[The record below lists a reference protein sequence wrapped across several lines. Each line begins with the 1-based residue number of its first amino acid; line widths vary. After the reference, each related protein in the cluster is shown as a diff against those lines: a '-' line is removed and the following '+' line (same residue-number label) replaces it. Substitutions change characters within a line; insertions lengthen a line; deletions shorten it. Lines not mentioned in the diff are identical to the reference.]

1 MNCPYCGAE
10 VADGQAFCPVCGG
23 SFNAPPE
30 WDDVRRAK
38 PRKQVNKKRALVCAA
53 DPAELPETQ
62 PSTAAPETS
71 SAAPT
76 APEPSTAP
84 NDMRRIPTN
93 LQTKGIPKPWKE
105 R

>member
-53 DPAELPETQ
+53 DPFRRRVFRSRGKNDRDPAVGLSALLLPG
-62 PSTAAPETS
+62 S
-71 SAAPT
+71 
-76 APEPSTAP
+76 
-84 NDMRRIPTN
+84 
-93 LQTKGIPKPWKE
+93 
-105 R
+105 